1 MTITKHKNNYPQ
13 ITCPFLDIQSA
24 HCARIH
30 THKINFFVYQSLTV
44 YCESKR
50 STLQTKQILSELF
63 MALIFAQRLHETTIF
78 HFFLPIPLFLF
89 VSKIHALSLSRP
101 RSCFLQLHVSLLFFN
116 FWYSIQDRQKK
127 PRIDDSIS
135 FATMKILFSVY
146 IDFRMLLFSVK
157 IVD

>member
-1 MTITKHKNNYPQ
+1 MCACIVPTTNTSRLLSLLVTNFVFALYINSRMTITKHKNNYPQ

-116 FWYSIQDRQKK
+116 F
-127 PRIDDSIS
+127 
-135 FATMKILFSVY
+135 
-146 IDFRMLLFSVK
+146 
-157 IVD
+157 